1 MAGLSNPLIK
11 FENYKDKYQHI
22 KLDRR
27 DGIVQL
33 TIHTKGDTLKFSS
46 LFHTEI
52 CDAFTNLGADHDNR
66 AIIITGAGKEF
77 CTSVDVETFGESSP
91 EATAR
96 IHWEGRKML
105 TSLLDI
111 EVPMIGVVNGPA
123 TVHAELGVMCDVV
136 LCSDDATFADHPH
149 FPAGLVPGDGVH
161 VVWQHIL
168 GPNRGRYFMLMG
180 QVIPA
185 AEALALGIV
194 NEVMARDRLIPR
206 AWEVA
211 HTLLEKPLLAVR
223 YARLVLNQNYRRLML
238 NDLGYGL
245 AMEMLGTAALVDRR
259 G

>member
-1 MAGLSNPLIK
+1 MPGLVNPYVK
-11 FENYKDKYQHI
+11 FDNYKDKYQHI
-22 KLDRR
+22 KLERR
-27 DGIVQL
+27 DGIVQM
-33 TIHTKGDTLKFSS
+33 TIHTKSDTLKFSS

-52 CDAFTNLGADHDNR
+52 CDAFTNLGADHDNK
-66 AIIITGAGKEF
+66 ALIVTGAGNEF
-77 CTSVDVETFGESSP
+77 CTSVDIETFADSSH

-105 TSLLDI
+105 TSLLDM
-111 EVPMIGVVNGPA
+111 EVPMIGAVNGPA

-136 LCSDDATFADHPH
+136 LCTQDATFADHPH
-149 FPAGLVPGDGVH
+149 FPAGVVPGDGVH

-180 QVIPA
+180 QVILA
-185 AEALALGIV
+185 QEALALGIV
-194 NEVMARDRLIPR
+194 NEVLPRDQLLPR
-206 AWEVA
+206 AWQVA

-245 AMEMLGTAALVDRR
+245 AVEMMGTSSLRDR